1 LIQKDDLMKATT
13 MGTVIGTILSGVV
26 VFVLGQFALRLI
38 VDPLQEFSKIRGEIN
53 STLIYYAN
61 FISNPG
67 TGSSEKQNQISDN
80 LRKLSGQLMAS
91 VNSIKLYMF
100 LFRLRLA
107 PCSLDDVVKSA
118 RKLIFLS
125 NSVHQGHGRENSEA
139 ISNLMRYLK
148 LAPEKSDEKV

>member
-1 LIQKDDLMKATT
+1 

-38 VDPLQEFSKIRGEIN
+38 IEPLQEFSKIRGEIN

-67 TGSSEKQNQISDN
+67 TGSSERQNEISDN
-80 LRKLSGQLMAS
+80 LRRLSSRLMAS
-91 VNSIKLYMF
+91 ANSIKMYTF

-118 RKLIFLS
+118 RELIFLS
-125 NSVHQGHGRENSEA
+125 NSIHQGHGGENSEA

-148 LAPEKSDEKV
+148 LASAKPDEKG